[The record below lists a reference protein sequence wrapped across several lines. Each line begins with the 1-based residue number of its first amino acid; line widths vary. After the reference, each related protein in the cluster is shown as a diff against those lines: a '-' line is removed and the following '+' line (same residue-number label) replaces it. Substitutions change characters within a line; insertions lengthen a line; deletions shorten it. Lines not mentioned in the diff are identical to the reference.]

1 MRWRFVRAPRV
12 WPRRASPTHVMD
24 SFAGDASLGR
34 LQAFGPSPTLGS
46 RALHSR
52 PTKVLGQICVVW
64 PPALLQQRVC
74 SHLGRL
80 AARLVLA
87 TPCLFNFSETSHTHL
102 RVYQSTSRGL
112 QKQGFAQYSA
122 PAGLVTSLELLLSRG
137 LPSPR
142 WISLPAQVACDV

>member
-1 MRWRFVRAPRV
+1 MAAPR
-12 WPRRASPTHVMD
+12 
-24 SFAGDASLGR
+24 FAHACNGQLRWQRKPGTLASLR
-34 LQAFGPSPTLGS
+34 LLSDPWLAHTPFEAYHDAKGCAHNKAF
-46 RALHSR
+46 
-52 PTKVLGQICVVW
+52 GQICVVW

-102 RVYQSTSRGL
+102 RVYQSTSRRL
-112 QKQGFAQYSA
+112 QNQGFAQYSA
-122 PAGLVTSLELLLSRG
+122 PAGLVTSLELLLTRG